1 MNMERGKGFT
11 LVELL
16 ITIVVISVLL
26 ATGVPAFLDFI
37 KNNRLTAQT
46 NELVSAIQ
54 LARSEAVKRGTN
66 TIVCASSNG
75 TSCSDN
81 KDDWD
86 KGWIVFSDLNQNDD
100 PDTGGSAPL
109 CEDTED
115 CLLRTGNEISNTTT
129 LTVTAANSIAE
140 HTLRFLPTGLAS
152 NAGIVTF
159 TLEATD
165 CHINQ
170 KRTIQITLQGHTIV
184 STATC

>member
-1 MNMERGKGFT
+1 MNMEREKGFT

-86 KGWIVFSDLNQNDD
+86 KVVSGEFENAMNNQDKHNL
-100 PDTGGSAPL
+100 TAFARLGS
-109 CEDTED
+109 
-115 CLLRTGNEISNTTT
+115 
-129 LTVTAANSIAE
+129 
-140 HTLRFLPTGLAS
+140 
-152 NAGIVTF
+152 
-159 TLEATD
+159 
-165 CHINQ
+165 
-170 KRTIQITLQGHTIV
+170 
-184 STATC
+184 

>member
-1 MNMERGKGFT
+1 MNMEREKGFT

-26 ATGVPAFLDFI
+26 ATGVPAFQDFI

-46 NELVSAIQ
+46 NGFVSAIQ

-81 KDDWD
+81 KNDWV
-86 KGWIVFSDLNQNDD
+86 KGWIVFSDLNQNND
-100 PDTGGSAPL
+100 PDTGVGAPL

-115 CLLRTGNEISNTTT
+115 CLMRTGNGLSNNTTIS
-129 LTVTAANSIAE
+129 VTAANTIAE

-152 NAGIVTF
+152 NAGIVTV
-159 TLEATD
+159 TLEAAD
-165 CHINQ
+165 CHVNQ
-170 KRTIQITLQGHTIV
+170 KRNIQITLQGHTIV
-184 STATC
+184 SNATC

>member
-1 MNMERGKGFT
+1 MEREKGFT
-11 LVELL
+11 LIELL
-16 ITIVVISVLL
+16 ITIIIISILL

-46 NELVSAIQ
+46 NEFVTAIQ

-66 TIVCASSNG
+66 TIVCASING

-81 KDDWD
+81 KNDWS

-100 PDTGGSAPL
+100 PDTGASAPL
-109 CEDTED
+109 CEEAED
-115 CLLRTGNEISNTTT
+115 CLMRTGNGLSNNTTISA
-129 LTVTAANSIAE
+129 TAANAVAE

-159 TLEATD
+159 TLEAAD

-170 KRTIQITLQGHTIV
+170 KRTVQITLQGHTVI
-184 STATC
+184 SNATC